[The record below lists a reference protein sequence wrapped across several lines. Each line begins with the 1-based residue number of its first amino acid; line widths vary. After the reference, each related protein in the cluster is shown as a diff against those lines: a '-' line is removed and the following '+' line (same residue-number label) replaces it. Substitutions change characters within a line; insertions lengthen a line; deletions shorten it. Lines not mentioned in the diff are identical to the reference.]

1 MFIEMKNLRIA
12 IFFIFCTFA
21 CLAMSSTVLES
32 SIAAAKTKHE
42 QWMNDFKRTYANDTE
57 KEKRFMIFAEKLEYI
72 ERFNRDGNETYKLGL
87 NQFSDLT
94 YEEFVSLHSCAGLE
108 NELLESSIFNTSEIL
123 TTDSPKVPPKRGTP
137 PNIPS
142 RPPKRGT
149 PPSRP
154 PRVPPRG
161 RTPPSRPPRG
171 GDKPYKD
178 WTKDGVF
185 TGLKDQ
191 NFPLQCGNI
200 IFSSIFLNHYISNI
214 IFFVSN

>member
-1 MFIEMKNLRIA
+1 MKNLRIA

-94 YEEFVSLHSCAGLE
+94 DEEFVSSYSCATLE

-137 PNIPS
+137 PSIPS

-149 PPSRP
+149 PPSIPSRP
-154 PRVPPRG
+154 PKRGTPPGMPPRG
-161 RTPPSRPPRG
+161 RTPPSIPDEVDWRLKG
-171 GDKPYKD
+171 MVTTVKNQNKPKY
-178 WTKDGVF
+178 
-185 TGLKDQ
+185 
-191 NFPLQCGNI
+191 CGNI
-200 IFSSIFLNHYISNI
+200 IVSC
-214 IFFVSN
+214 IFFDY

>member
-1 MFIEMKNLRIA
+1 
-12 IFFIFCTFA
+12 
-21 CLAMSSTVLES
+21 
-32 SIAAAKTKHE
+32 
-42 QWMNDFKRTYANDTE
+42 MNDFKRTYANDTE
-57 KEKRFMIFAEKLEYI
+57 KEKRFKIFAEKLEYI

-94 YEEFVSLHSCAGLE
+94 YEEYVSSHSCVILE
-108 NELLESSIFNTSEIL
+108 KELLESSIFNTSEIL

-137 PNIPS
+137 PSIPS

-214 IFFVSN
+214 IFFVSNWHLIII